1 MSVCSQLVV
10 EAALTKVRATLL
22 LDCTIGSRQARMEES
37 EFLVVNVQLNFWG
50 LLKPV
55 LSGEEEKCLLTFIL
69 VAFSGVFMSNVV
81 R

>member
-37 EFLVVNVQLNFWG
+37 WTFTTRNSLNFWG

-69 VAFSGVFMSNVV
+69 VAFSGVFMSNVI